1 MPLTTGRPCVLLA
14 LLCLS
19 VANAQHELKE
29 LETLVDYQRIV
40 DDEMPQD
47 SVVVAGFFLDESSE
61 FFTDFSDLATN
72 PGTVWEEASMEGEWP
87 FLYSFDKEIARAA
100 GCYEAEDGEEWDGT
114 VCIVINK
121 VGTLCR
127 FFNCIHL
134 KMQLKKT
141 IAFF

>member
-1 MPLTTGRPCVLLA
+1 
-14 LLCLS
+14 
-19 VANAQHELKE
+19 
-29 LETLVDYQRIV
+29 
-40 DDEMPQD
+40 
-47 SVVVAGFFLDESSE
+47 
-61 FFTDFSDLATN
+61 
-72 PGTVWEEASMEGEWP
+72 MEGEWP

-134 KMQLKKT
+134 KMQLKKQLH
-141 IAFF
+141 FFRQALMAPAAGQDTRLTLKTKKICGST